1 MTSPGAVE
9 RARVGVRVLPDTS
22 VFARSLERYLQRVE
36 RTLRIELPVV
46 LDDSDLEQALQ
57 RVRQRV
63 ESERPVKV
71 PAELDEEGLARQR
84 EKQREETESGP
95 PAKLPVEAENPIDT
109 RFRTQL
115 QADLKKLTSQVE
127 MQIPATPDGDKLR
140 RALGEKIAEIEKTLS
155 VQVPTEPGEGAEFR
169 RKLRA
174 QIAAVESSLPPI
186 EPEVSLE
193 VPERD
198 VVTLRARIE
207 QIRRRL
213 SGSNIQFDVGLDRDS
228 VVRLTAQ
235 VAALGTSLSALGL
248 GALAGSAAAGGIAAL
263 ASSIAQAA
271 GSIALLPAAGAA
283 AAVGLGAVIVGF
295 QGVGEAIKAADD
307 PAKFAEAL
315 KNLSPEAREAAVA
328 FKGLGDELKDVRLS
342 VQDSLFEGIAESI
355 RELAKQ
361 LLPSMKAG
369 LTDVAAELNA
379 GTRAWAAF
387 AASPRAVADLDTM
400 FGNITAAFHNLV
412 PAGADFAAAL
422 TDIATVGSGFLPE
435 LSSGLADAGTQ
446 FRNFIAESRKSGA
459 LEEFIQRALD
469 TLKQLGRIIGDVA
482 AGIGNIFSAGQERGA
497 TFLSII
503 EKITTGFRDFTA
515 STEGQEAFGNFFDAA
530 SKAVEAL
537 LPVLTA
543 LFQLFAN
550 DILPILAQVG
560 TIVGPAVAKVFDSL
574 GQALQAAAPGIT
586 AFAQG
591 FASFLTALAPALP
604 AIGELVSVLGSSLGT
619 ILERL
624 GPTIAEVA
632 TVLAGALAEA
642 LSNQDLIDGLVAM
655 GKAFGDILVALA
667 PALPKLAELA
677 GIVLKGLAQVLE
689 RIAPVL
695 GDLVTQF
702 LDALLPVMPDL
713 ISAFVELADAF
724 APIAGDLGKA
734 FIEIFKALAPL
745 LPPIVVFLTALL
757 KIATPIIEV
766 IAAII
771 GAIADAIEWVLDLIE
786 TGVKALQIF
795 DEQAVGG
802 GVSKH
807 LERTSGK
814 IIQFGEDAKGSL
826 EKISKAS
833 DETRG
838 SLEKT
843 GTDGDFWFGF
853 LAGSSESAYSR
864 IQTAQAN
871 FLTQLVQSLIPAFGR
886 MRDTGAGAFW
896 DIAGA
901 AAGASSAAVN
911 ETRKLAENAR
921 AQLAAVSFANEGAR
935 LTKSLADGLVSSVA
949 LAAVRAAASR
959 MISEI
964 SAYLPRSPAKVGPFS
979 GRGWTPYRGQAL
991 AQGLADGMLGRVDAV
1006 RAAANQ
1012 LATAASASIDVS
1024 LGAGAA
1030 GGGNTFNVY
1039 GAPGQSE
1046 DSLAEQVS
1054 RRVAWNTRIG

>member
-1 MTSPGAVE
+1 
-9 RARVGVRVLPDTS
+9 
-22 VFARSLERYLQRVE
+22 LERYLQRVE

-63 ESERPVKV
+63 ESERPLKV

-84 EKQREETESGP
+84 EKQREEIESGP

-155 VQVPTEPGEGAEFR
+155 VQVPTEPGDGAEFR

-198 VVTLRARIE
+198 VITLRARIE
-207 QIRRRL
+207 QIRHRL

-228 VVRLTAQ
+228 VVRMTAQ

-271 GSIALLPAAGAA
+271 GSIALLPAVGAA
-283 AAVGLGAVIVGF
+283 AAAGLGAVIVGV

-315 KNLSPEAREAAVA
+315 KNLSPEARQAAVA

-379 GTRAWAAF
+379 GTKAWAAF

-515 STEGQEAFGNFFDAA
+515 SAEGQEAFGNFFDSAA
-530 SKAVEAL
+530 KAVEAL
-537 LPVLTA
+537 LPVLSS

-574 GQALQAAAPGIT
+574 GLALQAAAPGIT

-604 AIGELVSVLGSSLGT
+604 AIGQLVSVLGSSLGT

-624 GPTIAEVA
+624 GPTIADVA
-632 TVLAGALAEA
+632 TVLAGALADA
-642 LSNQDLIDGLVAM
+642 LSNPDLIDGLVSMAE
-655 GKAFGDILVALA
+655 AFGDILVALA
-667 PALPKLAELA
+667 PSLPKLAELA

-695 GDLVTQF
+695 GDFVSKF
-702 LDALLPVMPDL
+702 LDAILPVMPDL
-713 ISAFVELADAF
+713 VRAFVDLADAF
-724 APIAGDLGKA
+724 APIAGDIGQA
-734 FIEIFKALAPL
+734 FVDIFKALAPL
-745 LPPIVVFLTALL
+745 LPDIVKFMGALLQILGPIIKLLAIVV
-757 KIATPIIEV
+757 
-766 IAAII
+766 
-771 GAIADAIEWVLDLIE
+771 GAISDAISFVGDLIE
-786 TGVKALQIF
+786 AGLNALRIF
-795 DEQAVGG
+795 DE
-802 GVSKH
+802 S
-807 LERTSGK
+807 LSGAHK
-814 IIQFGEDAKGSL
+814 DIEKGSGTITGFADDTEESL
-826 EKISKAS
+826 GRIGRAADGTTTSLQKAAT
-833 DETRG
+833 DGGFWMG
-838 SLEKT
+838 SLA
-843 GTDGDFWFGF
+843 D
-853 LAGSSESAYSR
+853 SSESSFQR

-871 FLTQLVQSLIPAFGR
+871 FLTQLVLSLIPAFGR
-886 MRDTGAGAFW
+886 LRDTGSSAFW
-896 DIAGA
+896 DIASA

-921 AQLAAVSFANEGAR
+921 AQLAAVSFADQGAR
-935 LTKSLADGLVSSVA
+935 LTKSLADGLVSGVA
-949 LAAVRAAASR
+949 LAAVRSAASR

-979 GRGWTPYRGQAL
+979 GKGWTPYRGQAL

-1006 RAAANQ
+1006 RAAASQ

-1024 LGAGAA
+1024 LGSGTSG

-1039 GAPGQSE
+1039 GAAGQSE

>member
-198 VVTLRARIE
+198 VITLRARIE

-283 AAVGLGAVIVGF
+283 AAAGLGAVIIGF

-315 KNLSPEAREAAVA
+315 KNLSPEARQAAVA

-379 GTRAWAAF
+379 GTKAWAAF

-469 TLKQLGRIIGDVA
+469 TFKQLGRIIGDVA

-497 TFLSII
+497 TFLTII

-515 STEGQEAFGNFFDAA
+515 SAEGQEAFGNFFDAA
-530 SKAVEAL
+530 SKAAEAL
-537 LPVLTA
+537 LPVLSS

-604 AIGELVSVLGSSLGT
+604 AIGQLVSVLGSSLGT

-632 TVLAGALAEA
+632 TVLAGALADA
-642 LSNQDLIDGLVAM
+642 LSNPELIDGLVSM
-655 GKAFGDILVALA
+655 GQAFGDILVALA
-667 PALPKLAELA
+667 PSLPKLAELA

-695 GDLVTQF
+695 GDLVSEF

-713 ISAFVELADAF
+713 ISAFVDLADAF
-724 APIAGDLGKA
+724 APIAGDLGRA

-745 LPPIVVFLTALL
+745 LPPIVVLLTALL

-771 GAIADAIEWVLDLIE
+771 GAIADAIKFILDLVK
-786 TGVKALQIF
+786 TGIDALQVF
-795 DEQAVGG
+795 DLAVGG
-802 GVSKH
+802 SH
-807 LERTSGK
+807 REMGK
-814 IIQFGEDAKGSL
+814 FNDGTKELGRGTEETFG
-826 EKISKAS
+826 KISKAA
-833 DETRG
+833 EGTRTSIEKTATDGGFFMG
-838 SLEKT
+838 SLA
-843 GTDGDFWFGF
+843 D
-853 LAGSSESAYSR
+853 SSESSYNR
-864 IQTAQAN
+864 IQTVQAN

-886 MRDTGAGAFW
+886 LRDTGSASFW
-896 DIAGA
+896 GIATA
-901 AAGASSAAVN
+901 AAGAADASIN
-911 ETRKLAENAR
+911 ETRKLAETAR
-921 AQLAAVSFANEGAR
+921 AQLAAVSFADQGAR

-949 LAAVRAAASR
+949 LAAVRSAASR

-1006 RAAANQ
+1006 RAAASQ

-1024 LGAGAA
+1024 LGTGTAA
-1030 GGGNTFNVY
+1030 GGNTFNVY